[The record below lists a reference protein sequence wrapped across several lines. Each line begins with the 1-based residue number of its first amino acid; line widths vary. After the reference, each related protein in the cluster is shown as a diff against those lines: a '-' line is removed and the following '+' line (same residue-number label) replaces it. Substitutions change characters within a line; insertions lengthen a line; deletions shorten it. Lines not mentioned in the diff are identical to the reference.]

1 MESCQT
7 SSTTETH
14 MTGRVKWFN
23 NKAGYGFISINDGVD
38 LGTDIFV
45 HNSAIKVDKQQYKYL
60 VQGEYVEFDLV
71 KTTSQKHEFQ
81 ASNVSGIKNGKLMCE
96 TRHELKSF
104 RNYDETSKDSRTMD
118 SRTMDS
124 LPSMPT
130 QKIFRDSNRPPSD
143 VRTTDRY
150 ASNQPRNSNKIEI
163 NRKGWTIVENKKDS
177 TKRTSNLDA

>member
-130 QKIFRDSNRPPSD
+130 QKIFRDTNRPPTDNRYANSD
-143 VRTTDRY
+143 ARTTDRY
-150 ASNQPRNSNKIEI
+150 ASNQPR
-163 NRKGWTIVENKKDS
+163 RKGWTIVENKRDS
-177 TKRTSNLDA
+177 TKKTSNLDA

>member
-1 MESCQT
+1 
-7 SSTTETH
+7 

-104 RNYDETSKDSRTMD
+104 RNYDETSNDSRTMD

-124 LPSMPT
+124 RTMMPT
-130 QKIFRDSNRPPSD
+130 QKIFRDTNRPPSD

-150 ASNQPRNSNKIEI
+150 LSNQPRNSNK
-163 NRKGWTIVENKKDS
+163 KGWTIVENKKDS
-177 TKRTSNLDA
+177 TKKTSNLDA